1 MDIRQLRTILA
12 IAETGSLTRAA
23 ELLHVVQPALSRQLR
38 QLEEEL
44 GAQLFERNRLGMVLT
59 EPGRRF
65 LDQVRTSLQTL
76 DQAKADIA
84 MSASSLSGT
93 VSIGMLP
100 SLASA
105 LSAPI
110 VISLRHQYPELKVRI
125 ITGFT
130 PALQDRLER
139 GQLDIGLLGDY
150 RPSELLSAT
159 PVLREPLHIVG
170 LPCSDLRTRTPLTL
184 ASVARMP
191 LVVPTGSQGLR
202 HLIDRACTIIGVNLN
217 IVAESDDTSLQLE
230 LIERG
235 IGYAILPVMAIAP
248 ELAAGRLAAVPIIT
262 PELHRTVVIG
272 HPVLNRNPITANA
285 LQAELVTRL
294 RPFVAELEQAGA
306 GVQWLADDM

>member
-1 MDIRQLRTILA
+1 MDIKQLRTVLA

-23 ELLHVVQPALSRQLR
+23 TLLHVVQPALSRQLR

-44 GAQLFERNRLGMVLT
+44 GTPLFERNRLGMVLT
-59 EPGRRF
+59 APGRRF
-65 LDQVRTSLQTL
+65 LDQVRVSLQAL

-84 MSASSLSGT
+84 VSTTGLSGA

-105 LSAPI
+105 LTVPI
-110 VISLRHQYPELKVRI
+110 ITSLRRQHPDLRVSVT
-125 ITGFT
+125 TGFT
-130 PALQDRLER
+130 PALQDGLER

-150 RPSELLSAT
+150 RPSELLSVT
-159 PVLREPLHIVG
+159 PVLREPLHVVG
-170 LPCSDLRTRTPLTL
+170 LPCSGLRITDPVTL

-191 LVVPTGSQGLR
+191 LVVPGGSQGLR

-230 LIERG
+230 LVERG
-235 IGYAILPVMAIAP
+235 VGYAILPVMAIAP
-248 ELAAGRLAAVPIIT
+248 ELAAERLIAAPIIT

-272 HPVLNRNPITANA
+272 QPMMSRYPLIANT
-285 LQAELVTRL
+285 LQAEFMTHL
-294 RPFVAELEQAGA
+294 RPVALALEQA
-306 GVQWLADDM
+306 GVQWLASTP